1 MKKIISTLALVLI
14 VSSTAFSQVD
24 KEYSK
29 VLYEF
34 LEVSGNRNT
43 TDAAFDSMIEVFKPQ
58 YPNIKE
64 SEWTEIL
71 KDIIKESLDEYIEML
86 IPLYQKYLSKSDL
99 EEIIRFYKTPIGQKY
114 SQSQVLIMIE
124 SMDVTQDWGMKVA
137 EQLIEALNKANQ

>member
-14 VSSTAFSQVD
+14 VSTTAFSQVD

-64 SEWTEIL
+64 SEWAEIL

-86 IPLYQKYLSKSDL
+86 IPIYQNYISKTDL
-99 EEIIRFYKTPIGQKY
+99 EEIIRFYKTPVGQKY
-114 SQSQVLIMIE
+114 SKSQALMMIE
-124 SMDVTQDWGMKVA
+124 SLDIARDWSEKAV
-137 EQLIEALNKANQ
+137 EQFMEALNKANQ